1 MERVR
6 QADVDPALRATVA
19 YCAALWRKHDHSH
32 SAGEPI
38 VKIDVHNHVLP
49 KVSLELL
56 RSDSRYGATVTETH
70 EPSHPGEVDREIPA
84 PQSARDHPP
93 LQGDR
98 EQLVQGPHDG
108 HGDPAEHRQV
118 GEGEDPGIVEPGHQ
132 L

>member
-1 MERVR
+1 M
-6 QADVDPALRATVA
+6 
-19 YCAALWRKHDHSH
+19 
-32 SAGEPI
+32 AGEDDDPDHR
-38 VKIDVHNHVLP
+38 KAAEEGYAEGP
-49 KVSLELL
+49 AEKEA
-56 RSDSRYGATVTETH
+56 GH

-93 LQGDR
+93 LQGDG

-132 L
+132 LWAQKGNPGRQQDPGEHPREKVRQRQAQLR